1 MVFVNYLE
9 LAGLAGIA
17 CAGERSIHL
26 IEYRTLDT
34 RNYGIKCLQVIT
46 ADNPYGI
53 DDVLLF
59 VKFTV
64 PCLDLN
70 NRRCI
75 CRSST
80 CCGSLLWVPACGGG
94 CSKVL

>member
-26 IEYRTLDT
+26 IEYRTRDT
-34 RNYGIKCLQVIT
+34 RTDGITCRQVIT

-64 PCLDLN
+64 PCLDFN

-75 CRSST
+75 CRCSA
-80 CCGSLLWVPACGGG
+80 CCGSLLWVSACAGS
-94 CSKVL
+94 CTKVL